1 MGIRSSLVA
10 AIRNGVAVA
19 RMEFDAGLAQHNAEY
34 ELRQIKTKQQQ
45 LDARI
50 TGDYIPASRLRV
62 TNSWSVQAGSVV
74 QTHRQLLPTA
84 EMGTAQH

>member
-1 MGIRSSLVA
+1 MGIRSGLVA

-34 ELRQIKTKQQQ
+34 ELRQLKARRQQ

-50 TGDYIPASRLRV
+50 TGDYIPPVPTTTSTTTAV
-62 TNSWSVQAGSVV
+62 PETTTTTTTEVV
-74 QTHRQLLPTA
+74 EGA
-84 EMGTAQH
+84 E

>member
-1 MGIRSSLVA
+1 MGIRSGLVA

-34 ELRQIKTKQQQ
+34 ELRQLKSRQQQ

-50 TGDYIPASRLRV
+50 TGDYTPTSRSRV
-62 TNSWSVQAGSVV
+62 TNS
-74 QTHRQLLPTA
+74 
-84 EMGTAQH
+84 

>member
-1 MGIRSSLVA
+1 
-10 AIRNGVAVA
+10 
-19 RMEFDAGLAQHNAEY
+19 
-34 ELRQIKTKQQQ
+34 
-45 LDARI
+45 
-50 TGDYIPASRLRV
+50 V